1 MTTGAEMRAEEH
13 MADAISA
20 VLSRTP
26 LFEGLPAPTYPE
38 LAKFVCSGDCPDNI
52 IRDSASRHLAN
63 LRESIHKDGSE
74 RRDGPSKIIDHVPS
88 ENPIATEEPDPPA
101 NRLKLMIDPEWL
113 VLACEIWH
121 ALGQPAYRHP
131 IIPFI
136 QAWFDSRPL
145 GVKAEHRRRGILPKQ
160 VAYRYTSLPGLD
172 IPGPGPSP
180 GMVPAPEQGFLP
192 GLIPDRP
199 PLPTLLALYDR
210 AGGRS
215 AAGATPA
222 PLEMRFF
229 TTALMALPT
238 SARDGQLHELP
249 FTVGEIVEDWLNWKT
264 KNYRAKGTYT
274 GLALQRAL
282 TIVRNMCIEMPRQD
296 GRRGPGGW
304 YYPIIVSAGQGWD
317 LTSKIALAMR
327 LPDGSGVGPQVDR
340 AMLSY
345 LGNLSGPSYRAYL
358 GLCCEWDRVGSHNG
372 RLIRPTQP
380 KVLRAPGGQV
390 IDSAGRILHSQGG
403 VPVYTPH
410 DKRAVTTGEREP
422 NPARV
427 RYPEYDASGLLALCF
442 HEHVLD
448 MPSKKRAVYH
458 SRARRAVEMIESSGG
473 CVIER
478 LGDNPRTGSLP
489 WRIMPPDRLGPDP
502 RRVERSGLQ
511 ASLLHPLPIPL

>member
-1 MTTGAEMRAEEH
+1 MTTGVEMRAEEH

-74 RRDGPSKIIDHVPS
+74 RRDGRSKIIEHVPS

-101 NRLKLMIDPEWL
+101 NRLKPMIDPEWL

-121 ALGQPAYRHP
+121 DLGQPAYRHP

-249 FTVGEIVEDWLNWKT
+249 FTVGEIVEDWLNWKG
-264 KNYRAKGTYT
+264 RA
-274 GLALQRAL
+274 
-282 TIVRNMCIEMPRQD
+282 
-296 GRRGPGGW
+296 
-304 YYPIIVSAGQGWD
+304 
-317 LTSKIALAMR
+317 IA
-327 LPDGSGVGPQVDR
+327 S
-340 AMLSY
+340 
-345 LGNLSGPSYRAYL
+345 
-358 GLCCEWDRVGSHNG
+358 
-372 RLIRPTQP
+372 
-380 KVLRAPGGQV
+380 
-390 IDSAGRILHSQGG
+390 
-403 VPVYTPH
+403 
-410 DKRAVTTGEREP
+410 
-422 NPARV
+422 
-427 RYPEYDASGLLALCF
+427 
-442 HEHVLD
+442 
-448 MPSKKRAVYH
+448 
-458 SRARRAVEMIESSGG
+458 
-473 CVIER
+473 
-478 LGDNPRTGSLP
+478 
-489 WRIMPPDRLGPDP
+489 
-502 RRVERSGLQ
+502 
-511 ASLLHPLPIPL
+511 